1 MAKVKPTSLLNG
13 ISGQVNSSEN
23 ISYRYR
29 FGR

>member
-1 MAKVKPTSLLNG
+1 MAKVKPTSQLNG